1 MTRKGF
7 EHRGF
12 PDNARCRRCLLLVGA
27 IAALLLTM
35 PAASA
40 SRGDRLGHAA
50 DAVVDAGIPGVV
62 VYVRDKGRT
71 TVVTRGYDDVGA
83 KRPMSVED
91 RFLGRERDEE
101 FRRDDRAAVGG
112 GGQALARR
120 QRRE

>member
-12 PDNARCRRCLLLVGA
+12 PDNDRCRRCLLLVGA

-71 TVVTRGYDDVGA
+71 TVVTRGYDDAPNLKRRCGA
-83 KRPMSVED
+83 STIASQGRRVRGVRD
-91 RFLGRERDEE
+91 RVTSHDS
-101 FRRDDRAAVGG
+101 
-112 GGQALARR
+112 
-120 QRRE
+120 